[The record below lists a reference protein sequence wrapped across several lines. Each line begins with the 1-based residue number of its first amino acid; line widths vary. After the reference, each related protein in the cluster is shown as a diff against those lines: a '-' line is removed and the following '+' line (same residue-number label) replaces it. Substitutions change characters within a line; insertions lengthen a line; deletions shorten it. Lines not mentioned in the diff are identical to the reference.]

1 MTIDVERIK
10 EYNKKYKESQSK
22 VANLQAELDM
32 NNREID
38 RLCKEL
44 SAELGISITR
54 ENVEQVYMQKVQE
67 INNNLELGENILKR
81 IESEEKGLKESSELE
96 GELKVNNPNMSG
108 NTGMNGN
115 ASMGNNVGMGGMPQ
129 MNPMSN
135 MGSMS
140 GFGNAGNTGNAG
152 MGSMGGFD
160 TLGGMPQM
168 EIKAD
173 EQPVSQASGVG
184 GVKNPFINQAM
195 GSPVIPQMFS
205 RNGGDVPSLNESDF
219 DSI

>member
-10 EYNKKYKESQSK
+10 KYNKKYKESQSK

-44 SAELGISITR
+44 SAELGITINR

-67 INNNLELGENILKR
+67 INSNLELGENILKR
-81 IESEEKGLKESSELE
+81 IESEEQGLKNSSELE
-96 GELKVNNPNMSG
+96 GELKTKPSGVNIADNVGSAGMAGMGVMGVMPNM
-108 NTGMNGN
+108 NN
-115 ASMGNNVGMGGMPQ
+115 MGAMPQ
-129 MNPMSN
+129 MNTVTN
-135 MGSMS
+135 MGGMS
-140 GFGNAGNTGNAG
+140 GNAG
-152 MGSMGGFD
+152 FD
-160 TLGGMPQM
+160 SLGGMPQVDV
-168 EIKAD
+168 KAD
-173 EQPVSQASGVG
+173 EQPVSQGG
-184 GVKNPFINQAM
+184 GVKNPFISQAM

-205 RNGGDVPSLNESDF
+205 RNGGDVPSLNEGDF

>member
-10 EYNKKYKESQSK
+10 EYNKRYKESQSK

-44 SAELGISITR
+44 SAELGITINR

-67 INNNLELGENILKR
+67 INSNLELGESILKR
-81 IESEEKGLKESSELE
+81 IESEEKGLKSSSELE
-96 GELKVNNPNMSG
+96 GELRIKTGGVN
-108 NTGMNGN
+108 TTGN
-115 ASMGNNVGMGGMPQ
+115 AGMI
-129 MNPMSN
+129 
-135 MGSMS
+135 
-140 GFGNAGNTGNAG
+140 GNTGNAG
-152 MGSMGGFD
+152 VAGIGAMGVMPNMGNMGAMPQMNTMGGNAGMVGNAGFD
-160 TLGGMPQM
+160 SLGGMPQID
-168 EIKAD
+168 IKAD
-173 EQPVSQASGVG
+173 EQPVNQGG
-184 GVKNPFINQAM
+184 GVKNPFISQAM

>member
-10 EYNKKYKESQSK
+10 EYNRKYKENQQK

-44 SAELGISITR
+44 SAELGVQITR
-54 ENVEQVYMQKVQE
+54 ENVEDIYEQRVKA
-67 INNNLELGENILKR
+67 INTSLELGENILSR
-81 IESEEKGLKESSELE
+81 IESEEKGLKESSKLE
-96 GELKVNNPNMSG
+96 GELKNIKPQNNMG
-108 NTGMNGN
+108 GMNGN
-115 ASMGNNVGMGGMPQ
+115 TSNMNGMGGYV
-129 MNPMSN
+129 
-135 MGSMS
+135 
-140 GFGNAGNTGNAG
+140 GNAG
-152 MGSMGGFD
+152 MGGFTNNTPQMNTNGFD

-173 EQPVSQASGVG
+173 EVPNSGG
-184 GVKNPFINQAM
+184 NVKNPFIAQAM
-195 GSPVIPQMFS
+195 GSPIIPQMFS

-219 DSI
+219 ESI

>member
-10 EYNKKYKESQSK
+10 KYNKKYKESQSK

-44 SAELGISITR
+44 SAELGITINR

-67 INNNLELGENILKR
+67 INSNLELGENILKR
-81 IESEEKGLKESSELE
+81 IESEEQGLKSSSELE
-96 GELKVNNPNMSG
+96 GELKTKSSGVNIAGNVGSAGIAGMGVMPNM
-108 NTGMNGN
+108 NN
-115 ASMGNNVGMGGMPQ
+115 MGAMPQ
-129 MNPMSN
+129 MNTMTN
-135 MGSMS
+135 MGGMS
-140 GFGNAGNTGNAG
+140 GNAG
-152 MGSMGGFD
+152 FD
-160 TLGGMPQM
+160 SLGGIPQVDV
-168 EIKAD
+168 KAD
-173 EQPVSQASGVG
+173 EQPVSQGG
-184 GVKNPFINQAM
+184 GVKNPFISQAM

-205 RNGGDVPSLNESDF
+205 RNGGDVPSLNEGDF

>member
-10 EYNKKYKESQSK
+10 KYNKKYKESQSK

-44 SAELGISITR
+44 SAELGITINR

-67 INNNLELGENILKR
+67 INSNLELGENILKR
-81 IESEEKGLKESSELE
+81 IESEEQGLKNSSELE
-96 GELKVNNPNMSG
+96 GELKTKSSGVNMAG
-108 NTGMNGN
+108 NVGSAGI
-115 ASMGNNVGMGGMPQ
+115 AGMGGMGVMPNMNNMGAMPQ
-129 MNPMSN
+129 MNTMTN
-135 MGSMS
+135 MGGMS
-140 GFGNAGNTGNAG
+140 SNAG
-152 MGSMGGFD
+152 FD
-160 TLGGMPQM
+160 SLGGMPQVDV
-168 EIKAD
+168 KAD
-173 EQPVSQASGVG
+173 EQPVSQGG
-184 GVKNPFINQAM
+184 GVKNPFISQAM

-205 RNGGDVPSLNESDF
+205 RNGGDVPSLNEGDF

>member
-10 EYNKKYKESQSK
+10 EYNKKYKESQQK

-44 SAELGISITR
+44 SAELGVQITR
-54 ENVEQVYMQKVQE
+54 ENVETVYEQKVNA
-67 INNNLELGENILKR
+67 INTSLELGEKILTR
-81 IESEEKGLKESSELE
+81 IETEEKGLKESSKLE
-96 GELKVNNPNMSG
+96 GELKAPNM
-108 NTGMNGN
+108 
-115 ASMGNNVGMGGMPQ
+115 NNMGG
-129 MNPMSN
+129 NV
-135 MGSMS
+135 
-140 GFGNAGNTGNAG
+140 GNAGNACGMGNMNMGNMGGMAPMSGNMAG
-152 MGSMGGFD
+152 MTNMGGNVGMAPMGNNGGFD

-173 EQPVSQASGVG
+173 EQVMGNSM
-184 GVKNPFINQAM
+184 GVKNPFITQAM
-195 GSPVIPQMFS
+195 GSPVVPQMFS

>member
-10 EYNKKYKESQSK
+10 KYNKKYKESQSK

-44 SAELGISITR
+44 SAELGITINR

-67 INNNLELGENILKR
+67 INSNLELGENILKR
-81 IESEEKGLKESSELE
+81 IESEEQGLKSSSELE
-96 GELKVNNPNMSG
+96 GELKTKSSGVNMACNVGSAGIAGMGAMGVMPNM
-108 NTGMNGN
+108 NN
-115 ASMGNNVGMGGMPQ
+115 MGAMPQ
-129 MNPMSN
+129 MNTMTN
-135 MGSMS
+135 MGGMS
-140 GFGNAGNTGNAG
+140 GNAG
-152 MGSMGGFD
+152 FD
-160 TLGGMPQM
+160 SLGGMPQVDV
-168 EIKAD
+168 KAD
-173 EQPVSQASGVG
+173 EPPVGQGG
-184 GVKNPFINQAM
+184 GVKNPFISQAM

-205 RNGGDVPSLNESDF
+205 RNGGDVPSLNEGDF